1 MELVSWCPL
10 SDALPNS
17 ISLLKQMK
25 AKSSIKL
32 VRETVKATGF
42 SALIYAINGE
52 SKAAKV

>member
-25 AKSSIKL
+25 VKSSIKL